1 MKIDLDKDKYEQ
13 LLKLT
18 KDMNKPEIQLPDTKK
33 QSKHGISGKFQPKE
47 KFTSI
52 INRKGH
58 VNLTNFTLIMR
69 SNTQGIMMR
78 FDISGADHNGVP
90 TPHLHIFDGEHNFG
104 SDILTYDELPEQ
116 LKRVASDP
124 ANLLE
129 NVSNFLE
136 YNNVDLVGVQ
146 IIPSI
151 L

>member
-1 MKIDLDKDKYEQ
+1 MKIDLDKDKY
-13 LLKLT
+13 
-18 KDMNKPEIQLPDTKK
+18 
-33 QSKHGISGKFQPKE
+33 
-47 KFTSI
+47 
-52 INRKGH
+52 
-58 VNLTNFTLIMR
+58 
-69 SNTQGIMMR
+69 
-78 FDISGADHNGVP
+78 
-90 TPHLHIFDGEHNFG
+90 
-104 SDILTYDELPEQ
+104 EQ